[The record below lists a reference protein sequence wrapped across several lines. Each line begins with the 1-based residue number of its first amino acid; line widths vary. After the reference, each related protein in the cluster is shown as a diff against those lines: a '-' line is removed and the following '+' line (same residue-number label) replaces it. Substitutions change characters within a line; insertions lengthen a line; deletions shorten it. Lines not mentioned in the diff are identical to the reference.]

1 MVHEISDKSYE
12 QQFENFAT
20 IEIPLSSNPKRWIKI
35 IPNNAPHSSPDQI
48 LLNRFFSPPSRENQR
63 VTHTQKSDPRWSLK
77 WLGTPGCRTQTCV
90 IGEWSRYFKKPRPK
104 SRKRI
109 LTNGEV
115 FLGWVGAL
123 RPAEPAFFTRARRA
137 VEQMSASVVTLERRA
152 TDMRGCACRSP
163 SDVNSCDSK

>member
-20 IEIPLSSNPKRWIKI
+20 IEIPLSSNPKCWIKI

-90 IGEWSRYFKKPRPK
+90 IGERSRYFKKSRPK

-109 LTNGEV
+109 LTNREV
-115 FLGWVGAL
+115 LLGWVGAL

-137 VEQMSASVVTLERRA
+137 VSR
-152 TDMRGCACRSP
+152 CRHP
-163 SDVNSCDSK
+163 SCEKSETVLF

>member
-90 IGEWSRYFKKPRPK
+90 IGEWMRYLKKSRPK
-104 SRKRI
+104 RKEKE
-109 LTNGEV
+109 LTNRKV
-115 FLGWVGAL
+115 WRGWVGRRL
-123 RPAEPAFFTRARRA
+123 RPAGTKRAKKVNRPFNK
-137 VEQMSASVVTLERRA
+137 TERR
-152 TDMRGCACRSP
+152 RRRRSLRCGP
-163 SDVNSCDSK
+163 AHVHARYRLALVTNA